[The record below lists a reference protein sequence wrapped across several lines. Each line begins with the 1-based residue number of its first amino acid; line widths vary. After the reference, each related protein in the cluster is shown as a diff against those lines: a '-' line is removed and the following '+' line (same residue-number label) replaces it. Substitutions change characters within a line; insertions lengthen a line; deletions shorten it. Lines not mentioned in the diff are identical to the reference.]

1 MGVHRPHR
9 AGGIAV
15 ALITAAALGGCT
27 AEQPVDAPSAPSAPV
42 PTSAAAPTPTTSPPR
57 TVTWTSLQ
65 AGDCLADAPPTDPA
79 VVIVTLVDCTQPH
92 LAEAYLRAD
101 IPVNEALSDIAGP
114 RCDAGFTAYTG
125 RPATGSRYTT
135 TYLID
140 SDQDRTDNNPYP
152 STVICLLQDAQG
164 RSLTGSAKAGPG

>member
-1 MGVHRPHR
+1 MGVRR
-9 AGGIAV
+9 LKLIAAIPV
-15 ALITAAALGGCT
+15 ALIVAAPLAGCT
-27 AEQPVDAPSAPSAPV
+27 TKQVAQDAPQTSSSV
-42 PTSAAAPTPTTSPPR
+42 PTSAAATPTTSAPR
-57 TVTWTSLQ
+57 TEKWTSLE

-164 RSLTGSAKAGPG
+164 SSLTGSAKAGPG

>member
-1 MGVHRPHR
+1 MWGAKKPPAPATNFWEKGIGSDSAHMASDSDCFSKATVRTRLWIPEDTR
-9 AGGIAV
+9 LLATIAV
-15 ALITAAALGGCT
+15 
-27 AEQPVDAPSAPSAPV
+27 E
-42 PTSAAAPTPTTSPPR
+42 
-57 TVTWTSLQ
+57 
-65 AGDCLADAPPTDPA
+65 PPTDPA

-125 RPATGSRYTT
+125 RPATGSGYTT

>member
-9 AGGIAV
+9 AGAIAV
-15 ALITAAALGGCT
+15 ALIAAAAVGGCT
-27 AEQPVDAPSAPSAPV
+27 AKQPADTPSAPSAPV
-42 PTSAAAPTPTTSPPR
+42 STAAAGPTATTSAPR
-57 TVTWTSLQ
+57 TEKWTSLK

-79 VVIVTLVDCTQPH
+79 VVTVTLVDCTQPH

-125 RPATGSRYTT
+125 RPAAGSGYTT

-164 RSLTGSAKAGPG
+164 RNLTGSAKD